1 MVCRKCK
8 REIPGDA
15 ALCCYCGAA
24 TAAPAQ
30 RRKSRGN
37 GQGSVYR
44 LPNGKYIAR
53 KVSYYLDADGKR
65 HKRTAS
71 RCFATKREAVNGLP
85 ALDPHKTAAKKAER
99 KASTTFKGLFDLWF
113 PTHEAGKE
121 TLDCY
126 RAAVKYFSPIYNDR
140 LTDVDIDDLQECI
153 DECPRGKATRKNM
166 RTTVGL
172 MYKYGI
178 PRGYLPE
185 KLNLA
190 DYLSVKGSEGAGGA
204 GLPIEYVEA
213 IRKATGRSLSADY
226 VLCHCYLGF
235 RPSELL
241 ALTTAD
247 YNAEERAFT
256 GGAKTEAGKNRIVTV
271 SPKIQP
277 IIDRLLA
284 GKTSGQIFSAPDG
297 GLLDIKA
304 YRAMFYALLEDL
316 GLENPTFEVNDQQKH
331 TYTPH
336 SCRHPFATLMK
347 RVPGNNKDK
356 LELIG
361 HTSEEMLRYY
371 QDVSLADLRRITD
384 EI

>member
-8 REIPGDA
+8 REIPADA
-15 ALCCYCGAA
+15 ALCCYCGTAV
-24 TAAPAQ
+24 AAPAQ

-53 KVSYYLDADGKR
+53 KVSYYLDSEGKR

-85 ALDPHKTAAKKAER
+85 ALDPHKAVTQKAER
-99 KASTTFKGLFDLWF
+99 KAATTFKGLFDIWL
-113 PTHEAGKE
+113 PTHKAGKE

-126 RAAVKYFSPIYNDR
+126 RAAVKYFAPIYYER
-140 LTDVDIDDLQECI
+140 VADVDIDDLQECI

-190 DYLSVKGSEGAGGA
+190 DYLSVKGAEGAGGT
-204 GLPIEYVEA
+204 GLPPEYVEA
-213 IRKATGRSLSADY
+213 IRKASGGSLAADY

-241 ALTTAD
+241 ALTVAD
-247 YNAEERAFT
+247 YDASERAFT

-277 IIDRLLA
+277 IVDRLLA
-284 GKTSGQIFSAPDG
+284 GKTSGQIFSAQNG
-297 GLLDIKA
+297 GPLDIKG
-304 YRAMFYALLEDL
+304 YRTMFYDLLDEL
-316 GLENPTFEVNDQQKH
+316 GLENPTFEVNGQQKH

-336 SCRHPFATLMK
+336 SCRHTFATLMK
-347 RVPGNNKDK
+347 RVTGASKDK

-371 QDVSLADLRRITD
+371 QDVSLADLRKITD